1 MNRTTKLTAF
11 AALTAFIGTAIAAPL
26 TAYAS
31 EEGKRN
37 SAYGLGA
44 AALLLMRQKNKLP
57 AALAGA
63 GAGYSAYSMQQDIN
77 KRHKREKA
85 AAYRTGYRNGK
96 RVATKYSRRTH
107 RR

>member
-1 MNRTTKLTAF
+1 MNKTSKLTAI
-11 AALTAFIGTAIAAPL
+11 AALTAFIGTAIVAPL
-26 TAYAS
+26 TAHAS

-44 AALLLMRQKNKLP
+44 AALLLMGQKNKLP

-77 KRHKREKA
+77 KRHKKEKA
-85 AAYRTGYRNGK
+85 AAYHYGYRNGK
-96 RVATKYSRRTH
+96 RVATRYSRK

>member
-1 MNRTTKLTAF
+1 MNRTTKLTAI

-26 TAYAS
+26 TAHAS

-37 SAYGLGA
+37 TSYGLGA
-44 AALLLMRQKNKLP
+44 AALLLMGQKNKLP

-63 GAGYSAYSMQQDIN
+63 GSAYSAYSMQQDIN

-85 AAYRTGYRNGK
+85 SAYRNGYHNGK
-96 RVATKYSRRTH
+96 RVATRYSRRTH
-107 RR
+107 KR